1 MDLASTSGI
10 IEAVAKGVERVGIPG
25 GLIFAGL
32 YLLHRMA
39 TGVGPS
45 IARFF
50 ENLAAKLGEHSVDHA
65 KINGKL
71 DEHHAQLE
79 GKIDTH
85 HEKTAAELRR
95 TAAAVR
101 ASADSVRSD
110 VLKAIDASTDRIL
123 DRVVDKVA
131 AFPGRESSLT
141 PVSGLQRTPRASG
154 DDDDTQLSEKD
165 R

>member
-1 MDLASTSGI
+1 MDAGI
-10 IEAVAKGVERVGIPG
+10 VDAVAKGAERIGVPAA
-25 GLIFAGL
+25 LVFAGL
-32 YLLHRMA
+32 YFLHKLVTA
-39 TGVGPS
+39 IGPAVAKFLES
-45 IARFF
+45 
-50 ENLAAKLGEHSVDHA
+50 LAAKLGEHSVDHA
-65 KINGKL
+65 KMSGKL
-71 DEHHAQLE
+71 DEHHAQIE

>member
-1 MDLASTSGI
+1 MDIASTSGI
-10 IEAVAKGVERVGIPG
+10 IDAVAKGAERIGVPAA
-25 GLIFAGL
+25 LVFAGL
-32 YLLHRMA
+32 YFLHKLVTA
-39 TGVGPS
+39 IGPAGAKFLES
-45 IARFF
+45 
-50 ENLAAKLGEHSVDHA
+50 LAAKLGEHSVDHA
-65 KINGKL
+65 KMSGKM

-110 VLKAIDASTDRIL
+110 VLKAIDASTDRII

-131 AFPGRESSLT
+131 AFPGLESSIT
-141 PVSGLQRTPRASG
+141 PASGLQRTPRASG
-154 DDDDTQLSEKD
+154 DDDTLLSEKD